1 LELAY
6 ALTVHKA
13 QGSEF
18 GVTFVVV
25 PSPCRLLSRELLY
38 TALTRQREHVVIL
51 HQGDVRALLKLSS
64 AEHSE
69 TFRRL
74 TNLFRNP
81 KPVEYVGRFLEDGL
95 IHRTARGELVRSKSE
110 VIIANLLHGLDI
122 TYAYEQPFVGRD
134 GSVRYPDFT
143 IDDAETGQKV
153 FLEHLGMMAEPA
165 YRRRWQSKLDWY
177 RAQGVLLTDEGGGES
192 GVLVTTTEE
201 RGIDSA
207 LIQQQLKKLLVI

>member
-1 LELAY
+1 
-6 ALTVHKA
+6 
-13 QGSEF
+13 
-18 GVTFVVV
+18 
-25 PSPCRLLSRELLY
+25 
-38 TALTRQREHVVIL
+38 VVIL

-81 KPVEYVGRFLEDGL
+81 TPVEFVGRFLEEGL

-122 TYAYEQPFVGRD
+122 PYAYEQPFTGRD

-165 YRRRWQSKLDWY
+165 YRRRWQSKLEWY
-177 RAQGVLLTDEGGGES
+177 RAQGVLPIEEGGG
-192 GVLVTTTEE
+192 GLGILVTTTEE
-201 RGIDSA
+201 HGIDSA
-207 LIQQQLKKLLVI
+207 LIQNQLKQLLAI